1 MSGRVLSVTVASA
14 SGHVIVERFY
24 ERLPETIQMMWRR
37 RLHEASEA
45 SLGERGSATLDAPD
59 FARVEEGC
67 GVARHG
73 EDCMVWCG
81 VGDLR
86 FYAVG
91 SGQYDE
97 FGRASLTPPPPV
109 HPPSTVPSPPSRAR
123 PRNHS
128 SSASPVPPSPRRF
141 ADRTPR
147 SPSPVPDIAVAEVL
161 QALVTAIAAV
171 TKKRFDESKVF
182 EHYGMICLAL
192 DDIVVDGHVE
202 SVSWDQIRRT
212 AKMKLAAE
220 T

>member
-24 ERLPETIQMMWRR
+24 ERLPESTQMLWRR

-45 SLGERGSATLDAPD
+45 SLGERGSAVLDAPD

-81 VGDLR
+81 VGDVR

-97 FGRASLTPPPPV
+97 FGRASSTAPPPV
-109 HPPSTVPSPPSRAR
+109 HPPSTVPSPPRPELDHESIHPTLPFSRR
-123 PRNHS
+123 EPRS
-128 SSASPVPPSPRRF
+128 LTERRSPVSRPHVS
-141 ADRTPR
+141 
-147 SPSPVPDIAVAEVL
+147 VAEVL
-161 QALVTAIAAV
+161 QTLVTAIAAM
-171 TKKRFDESKVF
+171 TKKRFDEPKVF

-202 SVSWDQIRRT
+202 SVSWDQIRRMG
-212 AKMKLAAE
+212 KMKLAAE

>member
-1 MSGRVLSVTVASA
+1 
-14 SGHVIVERFY
+14 
-24 ERLPETIQMMWRR
+24 
-37 RLHEASEA
+37 
-45 SLGERGSATLDAPD
+45 
-59 FARVEEGC
+59 
-67 GVARHG
+67 
-73 EDCMVWCG
+73 MVWCG

-97 FGRASLTPPPPV
+97 FGRASSTPPPPV
-109 HPPSTVPSPPSRAR
+109 HPPSNVPSPSLPSSTTK
-123 PRNHS
+123 S
-128 SSASPVPPSPRRF
+128 SSASPVPPVAAPV
-141 ADRTPR
+141 R
-147 SPSPVPDIAVAEVL
+147 SPNAAPFPVPDIAVAEVL
-161 QALVTAIAAV
+161 QALVTAIAAM
-171 TKKRFDESKVF
+171 TKKRFDESKAF

>member
-24 ERLPETIQMMWRR
+24 ERLPETTQMLWRR

-45 SLGERGSATLDAPD
+45 SLGERGSAMLDASD

-81 VGDLR
+81 VGDVR

-97 FGRASLTPPPPV
+97 FGRASWTPPPPV
-109 HPPSTVPSPPSRAR
+109 HPPSTVRFPPR
-123 PRNHS
+123 PELDHES
-128 SSASPVPPSPRRF
+128 IPLS
-141 ADRTPR
+141 R
-147 SPSPVPDIAVAEVL
+147 SPSRRRRVNRTPLPLPPPFCVSVAEVL
-161 QALVTAIAAV
+161 QTLVTAIAAM

>member
-24 ERLPETIQMMWRR
+24 ERLPETTQMLWRR

-45 SLGERGSATLDAPD
+45 SLGERGSAMLDASD

-81 VGDLR
+81 VGDVR

-97 FGRASLTPPPPV
+97 FGRASWTPPPPV
-109 HPPSTVPSPPSRAR
+109 HPPSTVRFPPRPELDHESIPPWPVCHCRGGAALTERRSPFPLPFVFQWRKCF
-123 PRNHS
+123 
-128 SSASPVPPSPRRF
+128 RRWS
-141 ADRTPR
+141 PR
-147 SPSPVPDIAVAEVL
+147 SP
-161 QALVTAIAAV
+161 
-171 TKKRFDESKVF
+171 R
-182 EHYGMICLAL
+182 
-192 DDIVVDGHVE
+192 
-202 SVSWDQIRRT
+202 
-212 AKMKLAAE
+212 
-220 T
+220 

>member
-24 ERLPETIQMMWRR
+24 ERLPETTQMLWRR

-45 SLGERGSATLDAPD
+45 SLGERGSAMLDASD

-81 VGDLR
+81 VGDVR

-97 FGRASLTPPPPV
+97 FGRASWTPPPPV
-109 HPPSTVPSPPSRAR
+109 HLPSTVRFPPR
-123 PRNHS
+123 PELDHES
-128 SSASPVPPSPRRF
+128 IPPVPFPVAARRVN
-141 ADRTPR
+141 RTPLPLPPPFCV
-147 SPSPVPDIAVAEVL
+147 SVAEVL
-161 QALVTAIAAV
+161 QTLVTAIAAM